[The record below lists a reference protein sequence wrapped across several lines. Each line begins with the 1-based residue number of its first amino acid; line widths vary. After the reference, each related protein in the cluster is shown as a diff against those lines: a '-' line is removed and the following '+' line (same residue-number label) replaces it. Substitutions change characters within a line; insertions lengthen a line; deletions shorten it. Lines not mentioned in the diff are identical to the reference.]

1 MTFFFWHFCQ
11 RVLDRHDD
19 LRWDERYPTFVGGSG
34 GNGDRGIWM
43 DENDAGPPPIIDD
56 YDRDKMWTPM
66 RQELMDPA
74 KQGDLPL
81 NAREKVANDPAK
93 EVLPFDTHRES
104 KFRAHKRGYIKAKSV
119 ARQKFSKV
127 PFI

>member
-1 MTFFFWHFCQ
+1 
-11 RVLDRHDD
+11 
-19 LRWDERYPTFVGGSG
+19 
-34 GNGDRGIWM
+34 
-43 DENDAGPPPIIDD
+43 
-56 YDRDKMWTPM
+56 MWTPM

-127 PFI
+127 PFIYALCIQYTRR